1 MSVPFVDDFYR
12 NRFAWPFFPLLP
24 SYRMILI
31 FTVLGQSLVPSSWLF
46 TGLFITAIFPLDV
59 NFLTYLRKSFIS
71 EFATKFVSEI
81 CIQCCSENTEI
92 ILMMLNMMLNIAIL
106 KWWSCWKPLLNLI
119 HRHIQTNCF
128 KLWLKY
134 ELGITN
140 NFLQWWK

>member
-46 TGLFITAIFPLDV
+46 TGLFITAFFPLDV

-92 ILMMLNMMLNIAIL
+92 ILMMHFEYIAIL
-106 KWWSCWKPLLNLI
+106 KWWSCWKPLLCCNLLLNLI
-119 HRHIQTNCF
+119 HKQTVSNCD
-128 KLWLKY
+128 WN
-134 ELGITN
+134 TN
-140 NFLQWWK
+140 LV